1 MQYVYSLMPRGQY
14 TSGKGSS
21 AVGLTAYI
29 TRDPESKQMVLQTLV
44 SLTIT
49 LYYANTPIHIHTHS
63 GALVL
68 SDNGICCIDEFDK
81 MNDNTR
87 AILHEVMVRFNNYIL

>member
-1 MQYVYSLMPRGQY
+1 MILILLLQYVYSLMPRGQY

-44 SLTIT
+44 FQN
-49 LYYANTPIHIHTHS
+49 LYYCTMLMPYTYAYIV
-63 GALVL
+63 VL
-68 SDNGICCIDEFDK
+68 LC
-81 MNDNTR
+81 
-87 AILHEVMVRFNNYIL
+87 

>member
-1 MQYVYSLMPRGQY
+1 MPRGQY

-44 SLTIT
+44 TQN
-49 LYYANTPIHIHTHS
+49 LYCVVLLYCANAVPQN
-63 GALVL
+63 L
-68 SDNGICCIDEFDK
+68 
-81 MNDNTR
+81 
-87 AILHEVMVRFNNYIL
+87 